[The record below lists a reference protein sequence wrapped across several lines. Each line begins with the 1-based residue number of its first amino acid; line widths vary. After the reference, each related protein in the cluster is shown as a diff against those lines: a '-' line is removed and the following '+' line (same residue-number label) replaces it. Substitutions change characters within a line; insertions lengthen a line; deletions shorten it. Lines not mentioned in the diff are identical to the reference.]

1 MAGGYTQGMVG
12 LGTLDTLGSLKTQ
25 YPSTRHASG
34 YPWPYS
40 LGMDQQVEM
49 GGARQHMVPT
59 SFIESLKEFSPALPG
74 IGTGLFPPQPG
85 GDGILG
91 DPTTGG
97 EEKYNGGGNLPR
109 VPNDPTGRTD
119 EVRELLGRRTRIG
132 PWGNPLSPEE
142 WETYK
147 TTNDPRSPEW
157 AKARHYTMSCF
168 IDGVQVELADGSE
181 KNVSEISVGDVVKTN
196 EGEGS
201 VVKVFHG
208 QAGGQKLYGFN
219 GKEPFVTEA
228 HPFMTQRGWKKV
240 SELEVGDT
248 LYRNGLGNDTVKS
261 IKSIDIP
268 EDTPVYNFHVD
279 THENYFADGYLVHNK
294 SLPLAV
300 EVGGDP
306 ETMKRWN
313 KSQEDASRFMKM
325 YGEDPWSVDPLNPN
339 NPFNSLSGPIPL
351 DRWGGGGP
359 AVALPLLEDISPRIG
374 RYKNPVT
381 PGYEQYMDLHP
392 EQRFG
397 IDRGFYAWSPETG
410 KWESTGKERGP
421 DWRLG
426 DQFHNP
432 NKPYDPNIMFN
443 RGGQQHPG
451 LLGQQQGG
459 GGMLGNK

>member
-1 MAGGYTQGMVG
+1 MAGGSIQGMSG
-12 LGTLDTLGSLKTQ
+12 LGRLD
-25 YPSTRHASG
+25 
-34 YPWPYS
+34 S
-40 LGMDQQVEM
+40 LGQQHYQFPNVVRSAPQYAGVYGESMDRQEEIS
-49 GGARQHMVPT
+49 GARQHMVPP

-74 IGTGLFPPQPG
+74 IGSGLLPPQPG
-85 GDGILG
+85 GGGLLG
-91 DPTTGG
+91 DSP
-97 EEKYNGGGNLPR
+97 K
-109 VPNDPTGRTD
+109 D
-119 EVRELLGRRTRIG
+119 EVIPKDYLGMWPDPPTKLYPRNPHAVFDDPAHPPRRRPTRFPGDDLIG
-132 PWGNPLSPEE
+132 PWGNPLSPEA

-147 TTNDPRSPEW
+147 TTNDPRSQEW
-157 AKARHYTMSCF
+157 ARGKHYTMSCF
-168 IDGVQVELADGSE
+168 IDGVQVELADGSG

-240 SELEVGDT
+240 SELEAGDT

-294 SLPLAV
+294 SVLWADS
-300 EVGGDP
+300 DP

-325 YGEDPWSVDPLNPN
+325 YEEDPWSVDPLNPN
-339 NPFNSLSGPIPL
+339 NPFNSPSGPIPL
-351 DRWGGGGP
+351 DRW
-359 AVALPLLEDISPRIG
+359 
-374 RYKNPVT
+374 
-381 PGYEQYMDLHP
+381 
-392 EQRFG
+392 
-397 IDRGFYAWSPETG
+397 
-410 KWESTGKERGP
+410 
-421 DWRLG
+421 
-426 DQFHNP
+426 
-432 NKPYDPNIMFN
+432 YDPQMTLAVDV
-443 RGGQQHPG
+443 RHDLHPG

-459 GGMLGNK
+459 GGILGTEGELSMGTPLNLSPEERLPPKGFDTWDDFIDQTNVTRGLINPIIGSV

>member
-85 GDGILG
+85 GDWILG

-119 EVRELLGRRTRIG
+119 EVRELPRPEGGHWNVVSGLPGS
-132 PWGNPLSPEE
+132 GNPQFS
-142 WETYK
+142 
-147 TTNDPRSPEW
+147 W
-157 AKARHYTMSCF
+157 AKT
-168 IDGVQVELADGSE
+168 
-181 KNVSEISVGDVVKTN
+181 
-196 EGEGS
+196 
-201 VVKVFHG
+201 
-208 QAGGQKLYGFN
+208 
-219 GKEPFVTEA
+219 
-228 HPFMTQRGWKKV
+228 
-240 SELEVGDT
+240 
-248 LYRNGLGNDTVKS
+248 
-261 IKSIDIP
+261 
-268 EDTPVYNFHVD
+268 
-279 THENYFADGYLVHNK
+279 
-294 SLPLAV
+294 
-300 EVGGDP
+300 
-306 ETMKRWN
+306 
-313 KSQEDASRFMKM
+313 
-325 YGEDPWSVDPLNPN
+325 
-339 NPFNSLSGPIPL
+339 
-351 DRWGGGGP
+351 GGP
-359 AVALPLLEDISPRIG
+359 AVAPPLLEDISPRIG
-374 RYKNPVT
+374 MYKNPVT

-392 EQRFG
+392 NQRFG
-397 IDRGFYAWSPETG
+397 IDLGFYAWSPETG
-410 KWESTGKERGP
+410 KWESTGKGRGG

-443 RGGQQHPG
+443 RGG